1 MTLQA
6 HRQAR
11 VDSVIASHCG
21 VERLCYPRCFHRH
34 THLQCVSTRVLAQYP
49 VRSPCRASVVFRRKL
64 GAKVAMARSVI
75 RELCGFAPYE
85 RRCMDLL
92 NQGFDK
98 RALKFCK
105 KWVPSSCH
113 CCVCA
118 CCNQS
123 TDCYVTTL
131 CAIARRSRM
140 LLNRQY
146 CAVVVTLCSFI
157 FVWPY
162 VWLFT
167 AAQLGTHRR
176 GKAKK
181 IEMEGEIQALKMKNS
196 K

>member
-11 VDSVIASHCG
+11 VDSDRIALWGREAVLPPMFSQSH
-21 VERLCYPRCFHRH
+21 
-34 THLQCVSTRVLAQYP
+34 SSAMRVNTSSCPIPA
-49 VRSPCRASVVFRRKL
+49 RSPCRASVVFRRKL

-105 KWVPSSCH
+105 KRVPSSCH

-157 FVWPY
+157 FV
-162 VWLFT
+162 
-167 AAQLGTHRR
+167 
-176 GKAKK
+176 
-181 IEMEGEIQALKMKNS
+181 
-196 K
+196 